1 MGEQIKE
8 IKYSSKTH
16 WSYGIGGFL
25 DNFIMAAFTVRI
37 IDFYENELLLA
48 IFWVGLAFGIY
59 GFWNMIN
66 DPLLGYLSD
75 RKTRFTKKYGRRYP
89 FYVIGILIYA
99 WIYLFIF
106 AVPFTDQIGMFF
118 WLLFSIC
125 IFEALFTLWHI
136 NYLSLFPD
144 KFRSSTERTKV
155 GVTNTVWGLI
165 GIVLGVTIPPI
176 LITYGDVQSYI
187 IAAVIVTIICFI
199 LALFSFHGMK
209 EDKELIDRQLRILE
223 EVKEKISFW
232 KTLNYAMKNK
242 NFIAY
247 AIAYMGHQV
256 MAMMMLASLPYWN
269 KYIIGSSDPEI
280 ETVLAAGFLIAV
292 LISVPLWSYIGRKYG
307 NKKAFMMGTLLSTFL
322 FIPMFFISDLI
333 LSTIFIALIG
343 IGIGAIWVLMYPCF
357 SDVID
362 DIVIQTEKRQEGAY
376 TGLRT
381 FFGRFPIVFQA
392 IAFAIVHP
400 LTGYRAGAPPGPT
413 SQTLLAQFGIRLLM
427 VGIPMVFYFLGFII
441 IWKVYNLDKE
451 TVLKNTE
458 FLKQKHL

>member
-1 MGEQIKE
+1 
-8 IKYSSKTH
+8 
-16 WSYGIGGFL
+16 
-25 DNFIMAAFTVRI
+25 
-37 IDFYENELLLA
+37 
-48 IFWVGLAFGIY
+48 
-59 GFWNMIN
+59 
-66 DPLLGYLSD
+66 
-75 RKTRFTKKYGRRYP
+75 
-89 FYVIGILIYA
+89 
-99 WIYLFIF
+99 
-106 AVPFTDQIGMFF
+106 MFF

-427 VGIPMVFYFLGFII
+427 VGIPMVFYFLGFIL